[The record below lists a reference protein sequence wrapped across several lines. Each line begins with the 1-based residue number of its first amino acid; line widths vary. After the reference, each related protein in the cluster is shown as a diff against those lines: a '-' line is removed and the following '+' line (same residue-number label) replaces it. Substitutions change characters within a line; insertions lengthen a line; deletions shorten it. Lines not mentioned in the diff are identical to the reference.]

1 MLFHKPNHSLSTN
14 CQAMPPVK
22 PLNPEQLAAAATV
35 IFLVH
40 GMGCP
45 ACALCVRN
53 ELLQIE
59 GVVAANVLLTHGLA
73 KVWYDPRVLQPE
85 SLPARLPVVA
95 DAADYHYTV
104 HLLVDCAQGKWL

>member
-1 MLFHKPNHSLSTN
+1 MLFHKPNHNPSISR
-14 CQAMPPVK
+14 QVMPTVK
-22 PLNPEQLAAAATV
+22 SINPEQLVEMATV

-45 ACALCVRN
+45 TCALCVHN

-73 KVWYDPRVLQPE
+73 KVWYDPSVLQPE
-85 SLPARLPVVA
+85 TLPARLPAVA
-95 DAADYHYTV
+95 DDAGYHYTV
-104 HLLVDCAQGKWL
+104 RLLVDYEQGK